1 MKPELVRVLLVED
14 NAGDAYLFRK
24 ALEEANLNFALT
36 VIDDGFQALA
46 FVRGEGEYAGNP
58 VPDLVVLDLNLP
70 KHGGV
75 EVLQAIEQSRRFDRV
90 PLVITSSSPSLPR
103 LTESQRS
110 RVTRYIAKPPD
121 LDEFLAIG
129 PVLKKM
135 LLEAKARAQESVS
148 PGKEGF
154 PPGADWHP

>member
-1 MKPELVRVLLVED
+1 VLVED

-24 ALEEANLNFALT
+24 ALEEASLNFTLT
-36 VIDDGFQALA
+36 VIDDGYQALA
-46 FVRGEGEYAGNP
+46 FVRGEGEYAGNV

-75 EVLQAIEQSRRFDRV
+75 EVLKAIQQDRRFDRV
-90 PLVITSSSPSLPR
+90 PVVITSSSPSPPR
-103 LTESQRS
+103 LTEGELL

-129 PVLKKM
+129 PVLKKVI
-135 LLEAKARAQESVS
+135 LEAKLRAPGDHPGS
-148 PGKEGF
+148 P
-154 PPGADWHP
+154 A